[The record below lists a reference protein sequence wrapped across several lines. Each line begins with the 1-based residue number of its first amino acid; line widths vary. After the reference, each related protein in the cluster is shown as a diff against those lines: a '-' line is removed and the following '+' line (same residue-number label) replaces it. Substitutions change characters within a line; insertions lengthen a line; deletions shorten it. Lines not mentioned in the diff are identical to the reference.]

1 LSADQE
7 RALEASD
14 QLKLIIKE
22 TKASSRGLVV
32 KAKEFV
38 VGSNPGTVYWMD
50 VSHGASYYI
59 KKKKKKSSQMGHSKT
74 TIKNYKGD
82 SM

>member
-1 LSADQE
+1 MVPAITL
-7 RALEASD
+7 
-14 QLKLIIKE
+14 
-22 TKASSRGLVV
+22 
-32 KAKEFV
+32 
-38 VGSNPGTVYWMD
+38 
-50 VSHGASYYI
+50 